1 MKDFKSK
8 LLIFFTILFIAIIF
22 PVSKNINANESTLI
36 NQSEIKDTI
45 SIVRTYNS
53 FDDVKAAGEKI
64 FYKNDV
70 FSGYL
75 FFQCAY
81 RIENS
86 NKFIVLYIN
95 DK

>member
-1 MKDFKSK
+1 MKFTK
-8 LLIFFTILFIAIIF
+8 LKILIFSTSLFIAIIF
-22 PVSKNINANESTLI
+22 PASKNINANESTLI
-36 NQSEIKDTI
+36 NQSEIKDNI

-53 FDDVKAAGEKI
+53 FDEVKAAGEKI
-64 FYKNDV
+64 YYKNGD

-75 FFQCAY
+75 FLQCTY